1 MIKQTIREWTLTA
14 PSFIWLFVLFL
25 VPTLI
30 IYAFAFKPADFY
42 GGIQEGWTLNAF
54 QNLGRSSYFI
64 ILCRTLFLSF
74 TTTIICIVLAIPAG
88 YYIARASK
96 KIQSLLILL
105 VVLPFW
111 SSFII
116 RIYAWKSLLH
126 PEGFVK
132 QFLVQFHLISEDTL
146 LLYQLETVLLV
157 MVYSYLPFAILPI
170 YSAASK
176 FNGQLF
182 EAAMDLGMNR
192 LETFYK
198 VFIPG
203 IRKGIL
209 TAIIMVFI
217 PAVGAYV
224 IPDVVGGPK
233 TEMIGNKIV
242 QKTFIDR
249 NLPDASALSA
259 LLSLAVMIPIGAFAF
274 FQCYSTRRHLSQKR
288 ELLNET

>member
-1 MIKQTIREWTLTA
+1 MVSKSTREKLITA
-14 PSFIWLFVLFL
+14 PSFLWLLIFFL

-30 IYAFAFKPADFY
+30 IYAFALKPANFY
-42 GGIQEGWTLNAF
+42 GGVEDGWSFNAIK
-54 QNLGRSSYFI
+54 NLGKTSYFI
-64 ILCRTLFLSF
+64 ILWRTLLLSF
-74 TTTIICIVLAIPAG
+74 VTTLICILLALPIS
-88 YYIARASK
+88 YYIARASQRV
-96 KIQSLLILL
+96 QSLLILL

-132 QFLVQFHLISEDTL
+132 HLLVKLHLISENTL
-146 LLYQLETVLLV
+146 LLYQIETVLLV

-176 FNGQLF
+176 FNLQLF

-192 LETFYK
+192 IQTFYK

-203 IRKGIL
+203 IRKGIF

-224 IPDVVGGPK
+224 IPDLVGGTK

-249 NLPDASALSA
+249 NLPQASALSA
-259 LLSLAVMIPIGAFAF
+259 LLSFAVVIPIGALSYY
-274 FQCYSTRRHLSQKR
+274 QYYTEKRRRTPKKGAYK
-288 ELLNET
+288 

>member
-1 MIKQTIREWTLTA
+1 VKKQTLREWLLTA
-14 PSFIWLFVLFL
+14 PSFIWLVFFFL
-25 VPTLI
+25 IPTLI
-30 IYAFAFKPADFY
+30 IYAFALRPADFY
-42 GGIQEGWTLNAF
+42 GGVKEGWSLDAF
-54 QNLGRSSYFI
+54 RSLARPNYFT
-64 ILCRTLFLSF
+64 ILWRTLFLSF
-74 TTTIICIVLAIPAG
+74 ATTLISLMIALPVG
-88 YYIARASK
+88 YYIARCK
-96 KIQSLLILL
+96 KSTQNLLLLL

-111 SSFII
+111 SSFIV

-132 QFLVQFHLISEDTL
+132 QLLVHLHIISEETM

-170 YSAASK
+170 YAAASK
-176 FNGQLF
+176 FNPQLF
-182 EAAMDLGMNR
+182 EAAKDLGMSR
-192 LETFYK
+192 PQTFLK

-203 IRKGIL
+203 IRKGIV

-224 IPDVVGGPK
+224 IPDLVGGPK

-249 NLPDASALSA
+249 NLPEASALSA
-259 LLSLAVMIPIGAFAF
+259 LLSVAVVIPIAALSY
-274 FQCYSTRRHLSQKR
+274 FQFYSERKQRTVKKR
-288 ELLNET
+288 KSA